1 MKTGKYQIARSR
13 VKKSDRQRR
22 FNMFNWIILKKK
34 QNKKLSQWR
43 EGTLQTIEGE
53 PPDRVIHG

>member
-1 MKTGKYQIARSR
+1 MLWKIIKDYQKMKTGKYQIARSR

-34 QNKKLSQWR
+34 KTKN
-43 EGTLQTIEGE
+43 
-53 PPDRVIHG
+53 